1 MSEIRILKA
10 CCIYNRTIMHACFFI
25 RDFME
30 FMLYCH
36 ENNYVLPAER
46 FFSSLF
52 AENLTY
58 FRDRQGYKTYWIF
71 F

>member
-1 MSEIRILKA
+1 
-10 CCIYNRTIMHACFFI
+10 MHACFFI

-58 FRDRQGYKTYWIF
+58 FRDRQGYKNILDF